1 MHKTLKNWRA
11 RRAGGRITVYGE
23 DHQTGQQVKIT
34 NVDDIKP
41 GGPHRDG
48 PGGYCVAVDKDSVSH
63 RLLT

>member
-23 DHQTGQQVKIT
+23 HHETGQLEKIT
-34 NVDDIKP
+34 NVDTIEP
-41 GGPHRDG
+41 WFGACR
-48 PGGYCVAVDKDSVSH
+48 ATDKAGVEH